1 MKRQPFFRATK
12 ATASILPA
20 VTAAIAFGIFIIDT
34 VTDLEIAVDVLYVA
48 VVLMSV
54 SFSQKRGIIIVSA
67 GCMALTVSSYFIT
80 PSGPSGT
87 GTGLINDGLGLIAI
101 GATTYLVLRIKSA
114 ELAMHTARAQ
124 LAHISRV
131 TTLGELTVT
140 IAHEVNQPLAAI
152 VTNGNACLRWLA
164 RKRPNLQEA
173 RQAVERIIRNGNRAS
188 KVIKRIRDLAKK
200 SPTQKELLHINE
212 LVREIIGLTTTEI
225 QQSRVSLRTQLSDDL
240 PLVLADRIQLQ
251 QVLLNLILNA
261 IESVSSAAERSREV
275 IVGTAEDEL
284 GDVLVTVSDSGGG
297 LEANLLDR
305 VFDAFYTTKPD
316 GMGMGLTISRSIVEA
331 HGGRICVMLNT
342 PHGAI
347 VQFTLP
353 ADRKVKPR
361 SKATATDVAKK
372 WR

>member
-1 MKRQPFFRATK
+1 M
-12 ATASILPA
+12 
-20 VTAAIAFGIFIIDT
+20 
-34 VTDLEIAVDVLYVA
+34 
-48 VVLMSV
+48 
-54 SFSQKRGIIIVSA
+54 
-67 GCMALTVSSYFIT
+67 
-80 PSGPSGT
+80 
-87 GTGLINDGLGLIAI
+87 
-101 GATTYLVLRIKSA
+101 
-114 ELAMHTARAQ
+114 
-124 LAHISRV
+124 
-131 TTLGELTVT
+131 TVT

-200 SPTQKELLHINE
+200 APTQKEFLHINE

-225 QQSRVSLRTQLSDDL
+225 QQSRVSLRTQLFDKL
-240 PLVLADRIQLQ
+240 PLVRADRIQLQ

-297 LEANLLDR
+297 LEANSLDR
-305 VFDAFYTTKPD
+305 VFDAFYTTKPN

-331 HGGRICVMLNT
+331 HGGQIRVMSNM

-361 SKATATDVAKK
+361 SKAAATNVAKK
-372 WR
+372 W